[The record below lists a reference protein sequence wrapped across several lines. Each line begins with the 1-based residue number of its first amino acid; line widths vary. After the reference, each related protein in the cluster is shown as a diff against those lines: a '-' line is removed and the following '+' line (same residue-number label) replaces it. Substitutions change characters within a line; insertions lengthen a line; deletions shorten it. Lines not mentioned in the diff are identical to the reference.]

1 MSVVKVQEKPMIF
14 SGDMV
19 RRILDGY
26 YSPGNGKTI
35 TRRIINR
42 LSGWGQIKSIRESDF
57 KHFDWLIQDKQ
68 GRYHNLTNAELL
80 ERCPYGQVGTRLW
93 VRENCRARELES
105 GLDGVQYEADG
116 SFIPIENSEEAS
128 EAWGRLASHNGAIF
142 GGQVPS
148 IHMPRWASRI
158 LLEVT
163 ALRAERLCSITEA
176 DAIAEGVST
185 CGPVPITG
193 EYKTFS
199 AVERFRILWDFLNNG
214 RGPKERRR
222 YGWAQNPPV
231 WVLSFKVLEVRK

>member
-1 MSVVKVQEKPMIF
+1 MIF

-42 LSGWGQIKSIRESDF
+42 LSGWRKIKSIRESDF
-57 KHFDWLIQDKQ
+57 RQFDWLIEDKQ
-68 GRYHNLTNAELL
+68 GRYHSLTNAELL
-80 ERCPYGQVGTRLW
+80 ERCPYGQLGTRLW
-93 VRENCRARELES
+93 VRENCRAEELES
-105 GLDGVQYEADG
+105 GLDGVRYEADG
-116 SFIPIENSEEAS
+116 AFIPIENSEEAS
-128 EAWGRLASHNGAIF
+128 DAWTRLAGHNNYF
-142 GGQVPS
+142 LGGPVPS

-163 ALRAERLCSITEA
+163 DLRAERLCSITEA
-176 DAIAEGVST
+176 DAISEGV
-185 CGPVPITG
+185 CADGPVPITG
-193 EYKTFS
+193 EYKTLS

-214 RGPKERRR
+214 RGPGERR

-231 WVLSFKVLEVRK
+231 WVISFRILEVRK